1 MFGVMLMQNIENEI
15 RDYIDNKILSLVQ
28 ADGGEIKFHS
38 YKDKEITVL
47 LQGECSRCKI
57 SQSCFSDWLLK
68 DLRSKFGE
76 EIKLSSIIKKPY
88 FWDK

>member
-1 MFGVMLMQNIENEI
+1 MQNIENEI
-15 RDYIDNKILSLVQ
+15 REYIDNKILSLVQ

-38 YKDKEITVL
+38 YKDNEITVL

-57 SQSCFSDWLLK
+57 SQSCFSDWLIK

-76 EIKLSSIIKKPY
+76 AIKLSSIIKKPY